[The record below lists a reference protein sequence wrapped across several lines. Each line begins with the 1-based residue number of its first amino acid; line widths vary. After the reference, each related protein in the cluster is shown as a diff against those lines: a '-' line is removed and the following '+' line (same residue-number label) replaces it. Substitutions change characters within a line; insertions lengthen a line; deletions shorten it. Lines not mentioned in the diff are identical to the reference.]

1 MGYWGAAPAR
11 QGQTPH
17 AYLRAGSRACPAAA
31 ARGTVQG
38 SAAPSPRGCGSRLSW
53 LDHAG
58 PSRGSGAGDLMGP
71 SLLHRGA
78 PGQAPGEWTGEI
90 LFYLLQPKAV
100 PGLPALCLKAPWGFI
115 LFWVFK
121 LYYIMLHDMLYD
133 VMFCFCF
140 LVILH
145 SI

>member
-1 MGYWGAAPAR
+1 MPTCVRGPGPAR
-11 QGQTPH
+11 QQQPGGQCRAQPRRLPGAAGAVCAGWITPDL
-17 AYLRAGSRACPAAA
+17 AE
-31 ARGTVQG
+31 
-38 SAAPSPRGCGSRLSW
+38 
-53 LDHAG
+53 
-58 PSRGSGAGDLMGP
+58 SGAGDLMGP

-115 LFWVFK
+115 LSWVFK